1 MNILSRRERRRS
13 LGAVIALLAAGTVTM
28 SMMSP
33 AQGARAGGGDD
44 ADHAGYPAHFTD
56 NTGVSLQL
64 CEDGTPNCHDATT
77 GDLESLGEAL
87 YYSAGATIASGA
99 NNLDVE
105 FALEALVDEETL
117 EPVVV
122 DAMIIRG
129 HVARR
134 GTWTLQHPY
143 GTTRFVAGPATEA
156 ENVRHIRETE
166 CPEAGACTGGR
177 LSTFLRSTRPPSGYM
192 GDIEI
197 PGRVTAG
204 PLRNTVVLRNPA
216 GKVVASTNQFE
227 VMGKVADGA
236 AAVVPRTR
244 TEFGARNVRFKT
256 VVVRNLGTQELQ
268 VNGVSVTGSPRLNRA
283 AASTCRAGSTVAA
296 GGRCSVVIR
305 YRPTA
310 RGATHRARMVISSN
324 AVGGATRMGIVA
336 HSR

>member
-13 LGAVIALLAAGTVTM
+13 LGAAIALLAAGTVSM

-33 AQGARAGGGDD
+33 AQGARAGGAD
-44 ADHAGYPAHFTD
+44 ADHPAYPGHFTD

-64 CEDGTPNCHDATT
+64 CEDGTPNCHDAVV
-77 GDLESLGEAL
+77 GDLEALGEAL
-87 YYSAGATIASGA
+87 YYSAAATVASGA
-99 NNLDVE
+99 NNLDIE
-105 FALEALVDEETL
+105 FALEALVNEETT
-117 EPVVV
+117 EPEVV

-143 GTTRFVAGPATEA
+143 GTTRFQATA
-156 ENVRHIRETE
+156 ATDQENVRHIVETV

-192 GDIEI
+192 GDVEI

-204 PLRNTVVLRNPA
+204 PQRNNVVLRNPA

-227 VMGKVADGA
+227 VMGMIAEGA
-236 AAVVPRTR
+236 AAVVPSSRI
-244 TEFGARNVRFKT
+244 EMGARNVKFRAIR
-256 VVVRNLGTQELQ
+256 VRNLGTEELQ
-268 VNGVSVTGSPRLNRA
+268 INGVSVIGSPRLNRA
-283 AASTCRAGSTVAA
+283 ATSTCTPGSTVAA
-296 GGRCSVVIR
+296 GGACSVVVR
-305 YRPTA
+305 YRPA
-310 RGATHRARMVISSN
+310 APGSTHRARVVINSN
-324 AVGGATRMGIVA
+324 ALGGITRMGIVA